1 MRVCFGWRDVSTSI
15 EPLFETNKI
24 VDGDFE
30 DRVRSTSRHCPYSLW
45 CFSVSCLFDS
55 NKNLYRVELHSSERV
70 WGNSLTDLN
79 PRRCKIYLEQIKNMS
94 LRREFHVARSCSNFF
109 RVNYLIQIKLA
120 SFDFHLSEVRLE
132 EIADIRFARIVV
144 KFIWFK

>member
-1 MRVCFGWRDVSTSI
+1 M
-15 EPLFETNKI
+15 
-24 VDGDFE
+24 
-30 DRVRSTSRHCPYSLW
+30 
-45 CFSVSCLFDS
+45 
-55 NKNLYRVELHSSERV
+55 
-70 WGNSLTDLN
+70 N

-94 LRREFHVARSCSNFF
+94 LRREFHVTRSCSNFF

-144 KFIWFK
+144 KFI